1 MMRAYEKVMWIRETV
16 NPDLNQWFF
25 GTWDFVSKEAQRI
38 EFEVANQMEQYET
51 NMRVRQLFGASSPE
65 SPVKVLSLSIKGAT
79 SVMLGRG
86 QLGTQLG
93 HKVLA
98 TPKVPS
104 GDARLRRS
112 SFSKRLFNTVCRE
125 G

>member
-16 NPDLNQWFF
+16 NPDLNQRFF
-25 GTWDFVSKEAQRI
+25 GTWNFVSKEAQRI

-86 QLGTQLG
+86 
-93 HKVLA
+93 
-98 TPKVPS
+98 
-104 GDARLRRS
+104 
-112 SFSKRLFNTVCRE
+112 
-125 G
+125 